1 MSDLPRPKHWRF
13 EKVLSEHVFDKLR
26 VIDFTLAEFDVL
38 RADAEVIEEVDL
50 ELHGVKELL
59 LVVEWRVPLHV
70 VVVVDSNRHEER
82 LVTVYEP
89 DADRWT
95 DGYRRR
101 R

>member
-1 MSDLPRPKHWRF
+1 M
-13 EKVLSEHVFDKLR
+13 LSEHVFDKLR
-26 VIDFTLAEFDVL
+26 ALCTLAVFEVVL
-38 RADAEVIEEVDL
+38 AEAEIIEETDL
-50 ELHGVKELL
+50 EPDEVKELL
-59 LVVEWRVPLHV
+59 LAMEWRVPLHV
-70 VVVVDSNRHEER
+70 VVVVDPNHREER